1 MKYMTKIRVFVFLT
15 TILVVGII
23 GILAAYYARGYRF
36 DQTLKLNPSGL
47 LVANSDPTGAQVFID
62 GELKT
67 ATNAT
72 INLAPGTY
80 DVTLKKEAYLP
91 WSKRLTIDKE
101 IVTQIDANLFRSAPS
116 LSAITF
122 SGAFNPEVSYDLGKL
137 AYGVPLTPGDGDKAG
152 LWVIET
158 INLPLGFNRDPRR
171 ITDGDLTG
179 ATWQWSPDSR
189 QILLTTKNGVF
200 LLDSSTFTPQNQ
212 RINIASSVSKT
223 LTDWEQ
229 KQKAK
234 LTSQLL
240 KLPDEL
246 NFIFSKKA
254 KDIVFSPDENKLLY
268 TASESANIPEGL
280 IKSLPG
286 SSTQKQTRDIIK
298 DHMYV
303 YDIKEDRNFEV
314 SDSIKTIYWY
324 PTSSNLVLPDKDKV
338 VIMDYD
344 GTNKQTVYAGS
355 YNAPDAFPTPATNRI
370 FMLTNLGA
378 QQSVS
383 NLYSLNLK

>member
-1 MKYMTKIRVFVFLT
+1 MTKIRVIVFLST
-15 TILVVGII
+15 LLIVGVIGVV
-23 GILAAYYARGYRF
+23 ASYYARGYRF

-47 LVANSDPTGAQVFID
+47 FVANSDPTGAQVFID

-72 INLAPGTY
+72 INLSPGTY
-80 DVTLKKEAYLP
+80 DVTIRKEGFLQ
-91 WSKRLTIDKE
+91 WTKRLTVEKE
-101 IVTQIDANLFRSAPS
+101 IVTQVDAQLFPSVPS
-116 LSAITF
+116 LSPITF
-122 SGAFNPEVSYDLGKL
+122 SGAFSPVVSPDLGKI
-137 AYGVPLTPGDGDKAG
+137 AYGVPLNPDDGEKAG

-189 QILLTTKNGVF
+189 QILLTTKTGVF
-200 LLDSSTFTPQNQ
+200 LLDAGTFTPQSQ
-212 RINIASSVSKT
+212 RTNIANNVSKV
-223 LTDWEQ
+223 LADW
-229 KQKAK
+229 KQKK
-234 LTSQLL
+234 DIELTSLL
-240 KLPDEL
+240 SKLPQDL
-246 NFIFSKKA
+246 QFVFTKKA
-254 KDIVFSPDENKLLY
+254 EDIVFAPNENKFLY
-268 TASESANIPEGL
+268 TASEAASIPEGL
-280 IKSLPG
+280 IKPLPG
-286 SSTQKQTRDIIK
+286 SSTQKQSRDIVK

-303 YDIKEDRNFEV
+303 FDIKEDRNFEV
-314 SDSIKTIYWY
+314 FSTPTIMYWY
-324 PTSSNLVLPDKDKV
+324 PSSANLIVPDKDKV

-355 YNAPDAFPTPATNRI
+355 YISPNAFSTPATNRAFI
-370 FMLTNLGA
+370 LTNLGA